1 MYYFINSIIKLS
13 GMIPDAKIGLQRT
26 CRLIFLDIQFTEL
39 GIYTEK
45 YKPFSIPVTGSPHE
59 PDRYNREPV
68 G

>member
-39 GIYTEK
+39 GIYRK

>member
-39 GIYTEK
+39 VIYRK
-45 YKPFSIPVTGSPHE
+45 NISRFVFQ
-59 PDRYNREPV
+59 
-68 G
+68 

>member
-39 GIYTEK
+39 GTK
-45 YKPFSIPVTGSPHE
+45 VSHPNK
-59 PDRYNREPV
+59 
-68 G
+68 

>member
-39 GIYTEK
+39 GIYHPLAEL
-45 YKPFSIPVTGSPHE
+45 I
-59 PDRYNREPV
+59 
-68 G
+68 